1 MEQTCKSNG
10 RKVCTMLS
18 VLRIIVTI
26 ALLIVITGACYTLM
40 NAVVFTAIEYVLSLL
55 ILSIIVGAIH

>member
-1 MEQTCKSNG
+1 
-10 RKVCTMLS
+10 MLS
-18 VLRIIVTI
+18 VLRIIVTT